1 MNERM
6 RSIIAVTAAVLFW
19 GSSFIAT
26 KIAGNSFSP
35 LLLCLVRFAAASL
48 LFVILCFSG
57 YRPARPKRRDA
68 FYIAVTALSGITV
81 YYALETIG
89 VQMTTAGNA
98 SLISAAYPAITAL
111 VGILFYRE
119 RPSGRILAG
128 IAVAVC
134 GIFLLNDWSSLGL
147 SEGGIGNV
155 MLLGDG
161 FLWAYYNYTM
171 QKISSDMD
179 TLSISCWQIWIG
191 TVFFFPLVWLEKPVF
206 TGADFSAWLA
216 VAYLSAGCTVAA
228 LLLYNRG
235 IRKIPAA
242 LAASLMNLIPV
253 TGVILSVLIL
263 QESITLKQITG
274 GAVILLGVWISASRS
289 RKEQTENATMDIQ

>member
-1 MNERM
+1 M
-6 RSIIAVTAAVLFW
+6 RSIIAVTAAVVFW

-26 KIAGNSFSP
+26 KIAGACFTP
-35 LLLCLVRFAAASL
+35 LLLCLVRFAVSSL
-48 LFVILCFSG
+48 LFGVFCLG
-57 YRPARPKRRDA
+57 GWRPARPKRRDA
-68 FYIAVTALSGITV
+68 FYIAVTSLTGITV

-89 VQMTTAGNA
+89 VQLTTAGNA
-98 SLISAAYPAITAL
+98 SLISASYPAITAL

-128 IAVAVC
+128 ILIAIC

-147 SEGGIGNV
+147 SEGGAGNM
-155 MLLGDG
+155 MLLADG

-179 TLSISCWQIWIG
+179 PISISCRQIWIG
-191 TVFFFPLVWLEKPVF
+191 TAAFVPLVWLEKPVF
-206 TGADFSAWLA
+206 TGADLSAWLA
-216 VAYLSAGCTVAA
+216 VAYLSVCCTVAA

-235 IRKIPAA
+235 IRQIPAS

-253 TGVILSVLIL
+253 VGVLLSVLVL
-263 QESITLKQITG
+263 SEQITLKQMTG

-289 RKEQTENATMDIQ
+289 KRKQAENDTMDNR